1 MESLELPERSR
12 GRGEG
17 REGRLYSGDIVE
29 ESPHREQPQVDFR
42 VRAFT
47 ENPSG
52 LRQRGPEAPG
62 RPERL
67 EPSRLSGELH
77 PREVREGPGVLQ
89 TVAAQIRGFYLI
101 KFAVS
106 VTACY
111 LTIQLLIT
119 FSEVLLPFIFA
130 LLVMIVLEPVKKY
143 VMRVLCRLAV
153 RIFLALRMD
162 FCVDG
167 VQVAGHRHP
176 SIDSMEGQVYAG
188 IPEDEDLPGSGG
200 SRVTMPVPAIKR
212 LLVAVS
218 IFYCL
223 AMTGRVFW
231 LVAKIFFRAAAGISA
246 DMEHYKEGAA
256 RLKSWIKKYITGL
269 HIESLDFHKV
279 LEELVVEVESVGS
292 VLTQSLLAVML
303 QAVVTFI
310 FLIYMLWSPVKVDG
324 SAMATE
330 VFNSTSRYLK
340 VKFLVSSFTGLS
352 ISLLLYGTGL
362 NCPDAFGLLA
372 LLCNFLPGI
381 GSPVASIM
389 PCLLAMIDARKSP
402 TQVAIAFVLQ
412 IIVHFVIDFMI
423 EPVVFG
429 FSVEIH
435 SVIVILGIWFFYQV
449 WGVPGMLLSVPLLAA
464 IRMMIKSVKFPT
476 SGGDDNTDAFFD
488 SVFRGRW
495 MSTVGEQRGE
505 EVIDESEVHAAG
517 QKEEEAG
524 KEDQLPPKQQP
535 LSDVRQM
542 YHQRQLTCD
551 LGLLICITVG
561 LSVLQV

>member
-188 IPEDEDLPGSGG
+188 IPEDEDRTRPFGCLPTDANRSPGW
-200 SRVTMPVPAIKR
+200 RA
-212 LLVAVS
+212 
-218 IFYCL
+218 
-223 AMTGRVFW
+223 GRV
-231 LVAKIFFRAAAGISA
+231 
-246 DMEHYKEGAA
+246 
-256 RLKSWIKKYITGL
+256 
-269 HIESLDFHKV
+269 
-279 LEELVVEVESVGS
+279 
-292 VLTQSLLAVML
+292 
-303 QAVVTFI
+303 
-310 FLIYMLWSPVKVDG
+310 
-324 SAMATE
+324 
-330 VFNSTSRYLK
+330 
-340 VKFLVSSFTGLS
+340 
-352 ISLLLYGTGL
+352 
-362 NCPDAFGLLA
+362 
-372 LLCNFLPGI
+372 
-381 GSPVASIM
+381 
-389 PCLLAMIDARKSP
+389 
-402 TQVAIAFVLQ
+402 
-412 IIVHFVIDFMI
+412 
-423 EPVVFG
+423 
-429 FSVEIH
+429 
-435 SVIVILGIWFFYQV
+435 
-449 WGVPGMLLSVPLLAA
+449 
-464 IRMMIKSVKFPT
+464 
-476 SGGDDNTDAFFD
+476 
-488 SVFRGRW
+488 
-495 MSTVGEQRGE
+495 
-505 EVIDESEVHAAG
+505 
-517 QKEEEAG
+517 
-524 KEDQLPPKQQP
+524 
-535 LSDVRQM
+535 
-542 YHQRQLTCD
+542 
-551 LGLLICITVG
+551 
-561 LSVLQV
+561 